1 MEIRKCVCDYCK
13 KDILKKKGFY
23 VGIKKYFSY
32 PDWEQLFGFDSLDL
46 CPDCFNKI
54 FEPVL
59 SKRKQNEEGENNDKT
74 YDLR

>member
-1 MEIRKCVCDYCK
+1 MNIEKCICDYCK
-13 KDILKKKGFY
+13 KDIFKKEG
-23 VGIKKYFSY
+23 VCVEIKKYYFYQVCGQMS
-32 PDWEQLFGFDSLDL
+32 GSDSLDL

>member
-1 MEIRKCVCDYCK
+1 MCDYCK
-13 KDILKKKGFY
+13 KDISEKKGFRIE
-23 VGIKKYFSY
+23 IKKYFSY
-32 PDWEQLFGFDSLDL
+32 KVWGGLFGFDSLDL

-59 SKRKQNEEGENNDKT
+59 SKRKQNEDGENSDKT

>member
-1 MEIRKCVCDYCK
+1 MNINKCICDYCK
-13 KDILKKKGFY
+13 KDIFEKKGFC
-23 VGIKKYFSY
+23 VEIKKYFSY
-32 PDWEQLFGFDSLDL
+32 PVWGQLFGFDSLDL

>member
-1 MEIRKCVCDYCK
+1 MKKYICDCCK
-13 KDILKKKGFY
+13 KDMPDGNLVKIEARRY
-23 VGIKKYFSY
+23 ICY
-32 PDWEQLFGFDSLDL
+32 PGYRGMSNSTSFDL
-46 CPDCFNKI
+46 CFGCYDKI